1 MSRSDTC
8 VDVSAAQYKTLQPE
22 GVLVQPPVQAA
33 CSVLTHLFLLVTR
46 LALNLRNLSQL
57 RLSVRETQMVFASFG
72 APGKARPSLIDQAH
86 KAQIAKGIDISER
99 VKSQMSKSNI
109 ILHILW

>member
-8 VDVSAAQYKTLQPE
+8 IDVSAAQYKSLQPE
-22 GVLVQPPVQAA
+22 GVLAQPPVQAA

-46 LALNLRNLSQL
+46 LALTLRNLSQL
-57 RLSVRETQMVFASFG
+57 RLSVRENNMAFASFG
-72 APGKARPSLIDQAH
+72 APGRARPSLLDH
-86 KAQIAKGIDISER
+86 KARIAKGIDISER
-99 VKSQMSKSNI
+99 VKSQMSKANI